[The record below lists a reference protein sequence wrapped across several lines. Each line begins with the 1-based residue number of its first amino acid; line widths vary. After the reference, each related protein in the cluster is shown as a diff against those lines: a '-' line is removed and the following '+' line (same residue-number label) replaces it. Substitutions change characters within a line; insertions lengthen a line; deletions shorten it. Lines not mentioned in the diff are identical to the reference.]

1 MPLIILTAY
10 FSGMKHL
17 YRVRHNC
24 EQSAVVLKCFD
35 GTSSSASTR
44 NAITADAHECSKQT
58 A

>member
-35 GTSSSASTR
+35 GTS
-44 NAITADAHECSKQT
+44 
-58 A
+58 